1 MPKYQ
6 AEDFS
11 IATAADG
18 DNSARAVKSVAI
30 KGNNIKKARSGFT
43 FFQTHFF
50 AQAKAGNNNSSSDNN
65 NNNNNAEEQQQQE
78 EAMDVDGEEEEEP
91 QEQMALKLADAG
103 IAWKKLSDSEKE
115 PFMEMARKD
124 KERYLLCQSEST

>member
-50 AQAKAGNNNSSSDNN
+50 LHKQKQVIITVVVITIIIIITMPRNN
-65 NNNNNAEEQQQQE
+65 NN
-78 EAMDVDGEEEEEP
+78 
-91 QEQMALKLADAG
+91 K
-103 IAWKKLSDSEKE
+103 KKLWMWMGK
-115 PFMEMARKD
+115 K
-124 KERYLLCQSEST
+124 KKNHKNK